1 MTTIATPPAAA
12 LDAILDRIRA
22 GKTLTPAEAD
32 LLSAGVT
39 GLRRTAGGLQRRS
52 QQQAARIAELEAD
65 GQAVLKREVVARV
78 TATARTEHVA
88 EQGTTSSPA
97 EEITYY
103 AVGLGYRLDDAKT
116 TIARVRLYAD
126 LLALAD
132 MTSDAREVVRIVLDV
147 LDGKEVAEKL
157 PPNARPQHL
166 RDRLADAIRAA
177 TCPGECDSKAYCEHG
192 RFQPTVWDD
201 QQRPVEVG
209 ISGPPERI
217 AALIGE
223 ALTEAAD
230 GATAEHH
237 FVNGAKYLCHAD
249 DHYCPSG
256 TAA

>member
-22 GKTLTPAEAD
+22 GKALTPAEAD

-39 GLRRTAGGLQRRS
+39 GLRRTTGGLQRRS

-65 GQAVLKREVVARV
+65 GQAVLKREAIARV
-78 TATARTEHVA
+78 TATARAEYVA
-88 EQGTTSSPA
+88 EQGMTSSPA
-97 EEITYY
+97 EEIAYH
-103 AVGLGYRLDDAKT
+103 AMGLSYRLDDA
-116 TIARVRLYAD
+116 
-126 LLALAD
+126 LAAQQPL
-132 MTSDAREVVRIVLDV
+132 I
-147 LDGKEVAEKL
+147 
-157 PPNARPQHL
+157 
-166 RDRLADAIRAA
+166 RDRLAAAIRGA
-177 TCPGECDSKAYCEHG
+177 TCPGECDGREYCEHG

-237 FVNGAKYLCHAD
+237 FANGAKYLCHGD